1 MKLLLENWR
10 EYIKEQEEVNEI
22 FGNRKKKEVDI
33 SVGDLAGLSFNVDRI
48 GEYIDTIKKT
58 SGDYAKMYLENLIE
72 VYKDNIDPMISR
84 LMIAQ
89 SQMEKGTH
97 TLNPSVIEKVGNYK
111 NLYIVSWD
119 SEADLVRQLLEV
131 VYNLRSKALGAYKR
145 YRNKVPSLP
154 AYEPP
159 PGIHDLEKLMGTA
172 KER

>member
-1 MKLLLENWR
+1 
-10 EYIKEQEEVNEI
+10 
-22 FGNRKKKEVDI
+22 
-33 SVGDLAGLSFNVDRI
+33 
-48 GEYIDTIKKT
+48 
-58 SGDYAKMYLENLIE
+58 
-72 VYKDNIDPMISR
+72 MISR

-89 SQMEKGTH
+89 GQMEKGTH

-119 SEADLVRQLLEV
+119 SEADLIRQLLEV
-131 VYNLRSKALGAYKR
+131 VYNLRSKVLGAYKR

>member
-10 EYIKEQEEVNEI
+10 EYIKEVEVNEI

-33 SVGDLAGLSFNVDRI
+33 SAGDLGGLSFDVDRI

-72 VYKDNIDPMISR
+72 VYEDNIDPMISR